1 MATLKVTSQDVAR
14 AAGVSQPTVS
24 RVFTPGVKVSEAL
37 EEKVRAAARE
47 LGYRPNTLARSLI
60 TGQSMT
66 IGLIVA
72 YLDNPFYTEA
82 LEKLSK
88 TLKERGYN
96 IMIFM
101 AANHASDV
109 DGVVHDLLD
118 HQVDGIILASVS
130 ASSALTERLVDEGV
144 PLILF
149 NRGHSDK
156 SLSSVTS
163 ANHAGGLKVAE
174 FLVAGGHER
183 IAHISGWQGASTG
196 FERCEGFK
204 EGLANHGLTPHAI
217 VDGLFSREAA
227 AAATRGLF
235 AGGPPPDAIFVGNDH
250 MAFAVI
256 EVLRTEL
263 GIAPAKDVSVVG
275 YDDVAMAAWPTFE
288 LTTVRQPANRM
299 VDAVVEQL
307 IAQIEGKSREAQHI
321 EIDGPLIVRG
331 SSRIPKG
338 WGE

>member
-1 MATLKVTSQDVAR
+1 MPPKVTSQDVAR
-14 AAGVSQPTVS
+14 FAGVSQPTVS
-24 RVFTPGVKVSEAL
+24 RVFTPGVKVSAAL
-37 EEKVRAAARE
+37 EEKVRNAAHE

-130 ASSALTERLVDEGV
+130 ASSALTERLLEEGV

-149 NRGHSDK
+149 NRGHSDP
-156 SLSSVTS
+156 SISSVTS
-163 ANHAGGLKVAE
+163 ANHQGGRKVAE
-174 FLVAGGHER
+174 FLLASDHKH

-196 FERCEGFK
+196 FDRCAGFK
-204 EGLANHGLTPHAI
+204 EALAEQGITSLPI
-217 VDGLFSREAA
+217 VDGLFSRETA
-227 AAATRGLF
+227 AAATRSLF
-235 AGGPPPDAIFVGNDH
+235 AGSTPPDAIFVGNDH

-256 EVLRTEL
+256 EVLRGEL
-263 GIAPAKDVSVVG
+263 GLDVGSDVSVVG
-275 YDDVAMAAWPTFE
+275 YDDVAMSAWPSFE

-299 VDAVVEQL
+299 VDAVVDQL
-307 IAQIEGKSREAQHI
+307 LLQIEGKELSARQV
-321 EIDGPLIVRG
+321 EINGPLIVRR
-331 SSRIPKG
+331 SARIPKG
-338 WGE
+338 WNG

>member
-1 MATLKVTSQDVAR
+1 MPPKVTSQDVAR

-24 RVFTPGVKVSEAL
+24 RVFTPGVKVSAVL
-37 EEKVRAAARE
+37 EEKVREAARD

-82 LEKLSK
+82 LERLSR

-130 ASSALTERLVDEGV
+130 ASSALTERLLEEGV

-149 NRGHSDK
+149 NRGHSDC
-156 SLSSVTS
+156 SISSVTS
-163 ANHAGGLKVAE
+163 ANYKGGRKVAE
-174 FLVAGGHER
+174 FLIAGGHSR

-196 FERCEGFK
+196 HDRCKGFT
-204 EGLANHGLTPHAI
+204 EVLHEQQISPHAI

-235 AGGPPPDAIFVGNDH
+235 AGPTAPDAIFVGNDH

-256 EVLRTEL
+256 ETLQSEL
-263 GIAPAKDVSVVG
+263 GISVGTDVSIVG
-275 YDDVAMAAWPTFE
+275 YDDVAMAAWPSFE

-299 VDAVVEQL
+299 VEAVVEQL
-307 IAQIEGKSREAQHI
+307 IAQIEGKERTAQQI
-321 EIDGPLIVRG
+321 EIDGPLILRR
-331 SSRIPKG
+331 SARIPKG
-338 WGE
+338 WTE

>member
-1 MATLKVTSQDVAR
+1 MPNTKVTSQDVAR

-24 RVFTPGVKVSEAL
+24 RVFTPGVKVSAAL
-37 EEKVRAAARE
+37 EDKVKTAARE

-130 ASSALTERLVDEGV
+130 ASSALTERLLEEAV

-156 SLSSVTS
+156 TLSSVTS
-163 ANHAGGLKVAE
+163 ANHAGGKKVAE

-196 FERCEGFK
+196 FDRCEGLK
-204 EGLANHGLTPHAI
+204 EGLADHGLTPHAI

-227 AAATRGLF
+227 AAAARGLF
-235 AGGPPPDAIFVGNDH
+235 SGGPAPDAIFVGNDH

-256 EVLRTEL
+256 EVLRNEL
-263 GIAPAKDVSVVG
+263 GLEPGKDVSIVG
-275 YDDVAMAAWPTFE
+275 YDDVAMSAWSTFE

-307 IAQIEGKSREAQHI
+307 IAQIEGNAPDARHI
-321 EIDGPLIVRG
+321 EIDGPLIIRG
-331 SSRIPKG
+331 SARIPKG
-338 WGE
+338 WSA

>member
-1 MATLKVTSQDVAR
+1 MASGKVTAQDVAE

-24 RVFTPGVKVSEAL
+24 RVFTPGVTVSAAL
-37 EEKVRAAARE
+37 EKKVREAAKT
-47 LGYRPNTLARSLI
+47 LGYRPNALARSLI

-82 LEKLSK
+82 LEKLSH
-88 TLKERGYN
+88 TLRERGYN

-109 DGVVHDLLD
+109 DQVVDDLLD

-130 ASSALTERLVDEGV
+130 ASSALTDRLREEGV

-149 NRGHSDK
+149 NRGHSDR
-156 SLSSVTS
+156 SISAVTS
-163 ANHAGGLKVAE
+163 ANYSGGQKVAE
-174 FLVAGGHER
+174 FLVSGGHQR

-196 FERCEGFK
+196 ADRCAGFLA
-204 EGLANHGLTPHAI
+204 GLEANGAEALSVTDA
-217 VDGLFSREAA
+217 LYSREAA
-227 AAATRGLF
+227 AAATRALF
-235 AGGPPPDAIFVGNDH
+235 SGAATPDAIFVGNDH

-256 EVLRTEL
+256 EELRSEL
-263 GIAPAKDVSVVG
+263 GLLPGQDVSIVG
-275 YDDVAMAAWPTFE
+275 YDDVAMASWASFD

-299 VDAVVEQL
+299 VQAVVGQL
-307 IAQIEGKSREAQHI
+307 LSQIEGNAPDARHI
-321 EIDGPLIVRG
+321 EIEGPLIVRG
-331 SSRIPKG
+331 SARIPQG
-338 WGE
+338 WTT

>member
-1 MATLKVTSQDVAR
+1 MPSVKVTSQDVAR
-14 AAGVSQPTVS
+14 LAGVSQPTVS
-24 RVFTPGVKVSEAL
+24 RVFTPGVKVSKAMED
-37 EEKVRAAARE
+37 KVRRAADE

-72 YLDNPFYTEA
+72 YFDNPFYVEA
-82 LEKLSK
+82 LEKMSRA
-88 TLKERGYN
+88 LKDKGYN

-101 AANHASDV
+101 AANHAGDV
-109 DGVVHDLLD
+109 DQVVHDLLD

-130 ASSALTERLVDEGV
+130 TSSALTERLHEEGV

-149 NRGHSDK
+149 NRGHEDK
-156 SLSSVTS
+156 SLSAVTS
-163 ANHAGGLKVAE
+163 ANTAGGRKVAE
-174 FLVAGGHER
+174 FLLAGGHKR

-196 FERCEGFK
+196 RDRCAGFAKALK
-204 EGLANHGLTPHAI
+204 EKGAEPHAI

-227 AAATRGLF
+227 AAATRSFF
-235 AGGPPPDAIFVGNDH
+235 ATGESPDAIFVGNDH

-256 EVLRTEL
+256 EVLKGEL
-263 GIAPAKDVSVVG
+263 GLAIGQEVSVVG
-275 YDDVAMAAWPTFE
+275 YDDVAMSAWPSFD

-299 VDAVVEQL
+299 VDAIVSQL
-307 IAQIEGKSREAQHI
+307 VAQIEGRATEPRQI

-331 SSRIPKG
+331 SARKPEG
-338 WGE
+338 WVA